1 MEDATRTPTDELG
14 RVAVLGGTGFIGH
27 RLARRLTETGARVTT
42 IQRGTTAAT
51 DSTPGVA
58 TMVADR
64 VDASALRAALAIAA
78 PAVLVDMI
86 AYTAVDAERLLT
98 ALPASLE
105 RLVLISSGDVYWT
118 YGAFL
123 GLETGEPASA
133 PLDESAPVRRGRHP
147 YRAQATGPDD
157 LRYSYD
163 KLEVEDLLRARS
175 PAPVTV
181 LRLPMVYG
189 PGDPQRRVAGVVE
202 RLRSAGGTLRLN
214 SGEAAWRTTRG
225 YVEDVASAVA
235 LVAIDRRAGG
245 ATYNLGE
252 PDALTEREW
261 ILAVASSAGW
271 QGEVVA
277 DPETAPSLP
286 AHWEFQLVTS
296 TRRIRDELG
305 YREPVGRIEG
315 LRRSVL

>member
-1 MEDATRTPTDELG
+1 MEDATGTTTDELG

-27 RLARRLTETGARVTT
+27 RLARRLAEIGARVTT

-64 VDASALRAALAIAA
+64 ADASALRAALAMAA

-86 AYTAVDAERLLT
+86 AYTAADAERLLA
-98 ALPASLE
+98 ALPSSLE

-123 GLETGEPASA
+123 GHETEKPASA
-133 PLDESAPVRRGRHP
+133 PLDESAPVRRARHP
-147 YRAQATGPDD
+147 YRTQAPGPDD

-163 KLEVEDLLRARS
+163 KLDVEDLLRARS

-202 RLRSAGGTLRLN
+202 RLRSASGTLRLN
-214 SGEAAWRTTRG
+214 ADEATWRTTRG
-225 YVEDVASAVA
+225 YVEDVAFAVA
-235 LVAIDRRAGG
+235 LAAIDQRAAG

-252 PDALTEREW
+252 SDALTEREW
-261 ILAVASSAGW
+261 ILAVANSAGW
-271 QGEVVA
+271 EGEVVA
-277 DPETAPSLP
+277 DPESAPSLP
-286 AHWEFQLVTS
+286 AHWEFSLATS
-296 TRRIRDELG
+296 THRIRDELG
-305 YREPVGRIEG
+305 YQEPVGRIEG
-315 LRRSVL
+315 LRRSVP